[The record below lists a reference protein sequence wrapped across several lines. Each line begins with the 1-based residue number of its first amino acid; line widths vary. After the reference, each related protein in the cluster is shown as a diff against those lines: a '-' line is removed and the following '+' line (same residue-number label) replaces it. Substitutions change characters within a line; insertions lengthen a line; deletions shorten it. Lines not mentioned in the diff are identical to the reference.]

1 MTHKATDVVLAF
13 DVTLNTRSLS
23 LNQLPDGRI
32 ERHQLIEQLHEEG
45 LLDKEIA
52 NFLNLAG
59 ITTPSGLPYYSEL
72 VFMTRRKMRLRS
84 ERQQERKISIGKLSF
99 YLNTKTEH

>member
-1 MTHKATDVVLAF
+1 MTYEASDVVLAF
-13 DVTLNTRSLS
+13 DVILKTRSLS
-23 LNQLPDGRI
+23 LNLLPDGRM
-32 ERHQLIEQLHEEG
+32 ERHWLIQQLHEDG

-72 VFMTRRKMRLRS
+72 VYVTRRKLRLRS
-84 ERQQERKISIGKLSF
+84 ERVKEKEIKISGLRF
-99 YLNTKTEH
+99 YLNQG

>member
-1 MTHKATDVVLAF
+1 MTYKVTDVVLAF
-13 DVTLNTRSLS
+13 DVTLKTRSLS
-23 LNQLPDGRI
+23 LNQLPDGRV

-52 NFLNLAG
+52 QFLNLAG

-72 VFMTRRKMRLRS
+72 VFMTRRKLRLRS
-84 ERQQERKISIGKLSF
+84 ERKQERAIQIGELCF
-99 YLNTKTEH
+99 YLNQS

>member
-1 MTHKATDVVLAF
+1 MTHKAEDVVLAF
-13 DVTLNTRSLS
+13 DVRVRTRTLS
-23 LNQLPDGRI
+23 LNLLPDGRM
-32 ERHQLIEQLHEEG
+32 ERHWLIEQLHQEG

-72 VFMTRRKMRLRS
+72 VFVTRRKFRLRS
-84 ERQQERKISIGKLSF
+84 ERRKEMGMQVGELRF
-99 YLNTKTEH
+99 CLNQG